1 MEGNRLWTIVIIVL
15 VACVAAACVAGIL
28 GGGWWLYHQGSVE
41 TPTAKTP
48 EPVVPS
54 GPRGATLNLVGSD
67 PPTLDP
73 HLSMDA
79 TSAAYIVEIFS
90 GLVTLNP
97 ELEVVP
103 DIAERWE
110 VNEGGTV
117 YTFYLRDDA
126 KFHDGK
132 AVTAR
137 DFKYSFERACDPWTG
152 SVVAD
157 TYLSDIVGAQE
168 KLYGFAD
175 EVAGVEVVDDHTLQI
190 TIDAPKPYFVG
201 KLTHSTAFV
210 VDKDNVERGGR
221 TWTDKPNGTGPF
233 KLMEYRFGRQI
244 VLEPNE
250 HYYGEYK
257 PSVEQVN
264 FILAGGSAM
273 TMYENGE
280 LEAVPVGLNDI
291 ERVTDPTNPLNKE
304 LTIAPTMST
313 FYLGFNVNQ
322 PPFGDVKVRQ
332 AFNYALDKQ
341 RIMDVIYKKTV
352 PAATGVVPPTMP
364 DYHNED
370 LKVLSFDPD
379 RALELIAE
387 SKYGDVADLPEIT
400 IYVTGAGGAP
410 SRLIEAVVGMYKEN
424 LGVDIAIQQ
433 TEWATFLSDISREEN
448 PYQMYSLGWIADYPD
463 PENFLDVLFHS
474 EKSEN
479 HMGYFNPEADEL
491 LEKARTEQDPKERL
505 QLYQEVEQ
513 ILINDAPWVPL
524 FYEVEYW
531 LTKPYVKGMI
541 YPPMIIPKLQYV
553 SVETD

>member
-1 MEGNRLWTIVIIVL
+1 MEGNRLWTIVVIVL
-15 VACVAAACVAGIL
+15 VACVATACVAGIL
-28 GGGWWLYHQGSVE
+28 GGGWWLYRQGSVG
-41 TPTAKTP
+41 PTARTP

-54 GPRGATLNLVGSD
+54 GPRGATLNLIGID

-79 TSAAYIVEIFS
+79 TSATYIVEIFS
-90 GLVTLNP
+90 GLVTLSP

-110 VNEGGTV
+110 VSEDGTV
-117 YTFYLRDDA
+117 YTFYLRDDV

-132 AVTAR
+132 PVTAR

-157 TYLSDIVGAQE
+157 TYLGDILGAKE
-168 KLYGFAD
+168 KLSGFAD
-175 EVAGVEVVDDHTLQI
+175 EVSGVEVVDDHTLQI
-190 TIDAPKPYFVG
+190 TIDAPKPYFLG
-201 KLTHSTAFV
+201 KLTHSSAFV

-233 KLMEYRFGRQI
+233 KLKEYRFGRQI
-244 VLEPNE
+244 VLERNDL
-250 HYYGEYK
+250 YYGEPK

-280 LEAVPVGLNDI
+280 LEAVPVGLSDI

-304 LTIAPTMST
+304 LTIAPSMST

-322 PPFGDVKVRQ
+322 PPFDDVKVRQ

-341 RIMDVIYKKTV
+341 RLMDVIYKKTV
-352 PAATGVVPPTMP
+352 PAATGIVPPTMP

-370 LKVLSFDPD
+370 LKVLSYDPD
-379 RALELIAE
+379 KALQLIAE
-387 SKYGDVADLPEIT
+387 SKYGNVANLPEIT
-400 IYVTGAGGAP
+400 LYTTGVGGAP
-410 SRLIEAVVGMYKEN
+410 SRLIEAIVGMYKEN

-433 TEWATFLSDISREEN
+433 TEWATFLSDISQEEN
-448 PYQMYSLGWIADYPD
+448 PYQMYDLGWIADYPD
-463 PENFLDVLFHS
+463 PENFLDVHFHS

-479 HMGYFNPEADEL
+479 HMGYSNPEVDEL
-491 LEKARTEQDPKERL
+491 LEKARTEQDPEERL
-505 QLYQEVEQ
+505 KLYQEAEQ
-513 ILINDAPWVPL
+513 IIINDAPWVPL
-524 FYEVEYW
+524 FYSVEYW

-541 YPPMIIPKLQYV
+541 YPPMIIPTLQYV
-553 SVETD
+553 SIETD

>member
-1 MEGNRLWTIVIIVL
+1 MEGNRLWTIVVIVL
-15 VACVAAACVAGIL
+15 VACVATACVAGIL
-28 GGGWWLYHQGSVE
+28 GGGWWLYRQGSVE
-41 TPTAKTP
+41 LTAETP

-54 GPRGATLNLVGSD
+54 GPKGATLNLVGSD

-97 ELEVVP
+97 ELEIVP
-103 DIAERWE
+103 DIAKRWE
-110 VNEGGTV
+110 ISEDGTV

-132 AVTAR
+132 PVTAR
-137 DFKYSFERACDPWTG
+137 DFKYSFERVCDPWTG

-157 TYLSDIVGAQE
+157 TYLGDIVGAKE

-175 EVAGVEVVDDHTLQI
+175 EVSGVEVVDDHTLQI
-190 TIDAPKPYFVG
+190 TIDAPKPCFLG

-210 VDKDNVERGGR
+210 LDKDNVERGGR

-233 KLMEYRFGRQI
+233 KLKEYRFGRQI

-250 HYYGEYK
+250 LYYGEAK

-280 LEAVPVGLNDI
+280 LEAVPVGLTDI

-304 LTIAPTMST
+304 LTIAPSMST

-322 PPFGDVKVRQ
+322 PPFDDAKVRQ

-352 PAATGVVPPTMP
+352 PAATGIVPPTMP

-370 LKVLSFDPD
+370 LDVLSYDLD
-379 RALELIAE
+379 KALDLIAE
-387 SKYGDVADLPEIT
+387 SKYEDVADLPEIT
-400 IYVTGAGGAP
+400 LYTTGAGGAT
-410 SRLIEAVVGMYKEN
+410 SRMIEAVVGMYKEN

-474 EKSEN
+474 EKGEN
-479 HMGYFNPEADEL
+479 HMGYSNSELDEL
-491 LEKARTEQDPKERL
+491 LEKARTEQDAEERL
-505 QLYQEVEQ
+505 ELYQEAEQ
-513 ILINDAPWVPL
+513 MIINDAPWVPL

-553 SVETD
+553 SIETD

>member
-1 MEGNRLWTIVIIVL
+1 MESNRLWTIVVIVL
-15 VACVAAACVAGIL
+15 VACVATACVAGIF
-28 GGGWWLYHQGSVE
+28 GGGWWLYQQGSVG
-41 TPTAKTP
+41 PTAKTP

-54 GPRGATLNLVGSD
+54 GPRSATLNLIGSD

-73 HLSMDA
+73 HLCQDA

-110 VNEGGTV
+110 VSEDGTV

-132 AVTAR
+132 PVTAR

-157 TYLSDIVGAQE
+157 THLGDIVGAKE

-175 EVAGVEVVDDHTLQI
+175 EVPGVKVVDDHTLQI
-190 TIDAPKPYFVG
+190 TIDAPKPYFLG
-201 KLTHSTAFV
+201 KLTHSVAFV

-221 TWTDKPNGTGPF
+221 TWTDKPNSTGPF
-233 KLMEYRFGRQI
+233 KLKQYRLGRQI
-244 VLEPNE
+244 VLERNDL
-250 HYYGEYK
+250 YYGEPK

-280 LEAVPVGLNDI
+280 LETVPVGLNDI
-291 ERVTDPTNPLNKE
+291 ERVTDPTNPLSKE

-322 PPFGDVKVRQ
+322 PPFDDVKVRQ

-364 DYHNED
+364 DYHNEG
-370 LKVLSFDPD
+370 LEVLSYNSDK
-379 RALELIAE
+379 ALRLIAE
-387 SKYGDVADLPEIT
+387 STYGDVADLPEIT
-400 IYVTGAGGAP
+400 LHVTGVGGAT
-410 SRLIEAVVGMYKEN
+410 SRMIEAVVGMYKEN

-433 TEWATFLSDISREEN
+433 TEWATFLSDISRKEN

-463 PENFLDVLFHS
+463 PENFMDVLFHS
-474 EKSEN
+474 EKNDN
-479 HMGYFNPEADEL
+479 HMGYSNPEVDEL
-491 LEKARTEQDPKERL
+491 LEKARTEQDPEERL
-505 QLYQEVEQ
+505 QLYQEAEQ
-513 ILINDAPWVPL
+513 IIINDAPWVPL

-541 YPPMIIPKLQYV
+541 YPPMIIAKLQYV
-553 SVETD
+553 SIETD

>member
-1 MEGNRLWTIVIIVL
+1 MEENRLWTIVVIVL
-15 VACVAAACVAGIL
+15 VACVAMACVAGIF
-28 GGGWWLYHQGSVE
+28 GGGWWLYQQGSVG
-41 TPTAKTP
+41 PTAKTP
-48 EPVVPS
+48 EPVVTS
-54 GPRGATLNLVGSD
+54 EPRGATLNLIGTD

-79 TSAAYIVEIFS
+79 TSAGYIVEIFS
-90 GLVTLNP
+90 GLVTLSP

-110 VNEGGTV
+110 VSEDGTV

-132 AVTAR
+132 PVTAR

-157 TYLSDIVGAQE
+157 TYLGDIVGAKE
-168 KLYGFAD
+168 KLYGFVD
-175 EVAGVEVVDDHTLQI
+175 EVSGVEVVDDHTLQI
-190 TIDAPKPYFVG
+190 TIDAPKPYFLG
-201 KLTHSTAFV
+201 KLTHSIAFV

-233 KLMEYRFGRQI
+233 KLKEYRFGRQI

-250 HYYGEYK
+250 FYYGEPK
-257 PSVEQVN
+257 PSIEQVN
-264 FILAGGSAM
+264 HILAGGSAM

-304 LTIAPTMST
+304 LTIVPSMST
-313 FYLGFNVNQ
+313 FYLGLNVNQ
-322 PPFGDVKVRQ
+322 PPFDDVKVRQ

-364 DYHNED
+364 GYHNED
-370 LKVLSFDPD
+370 LEVLSYDPD
-379 RALELIAE
+379 KALELIAE

-400 IYVTGAGGAP
+400 LYTTGAGGAT
-410 SRLIEAVVGMYKEN
+410 SRMIEAVVGMYKEN
-424 LGVDIAIQQ
+424 LGIDIAIQQ
-433 TEWATFLSDISREEN
+433 TEWATFLSDISQEEN

-479 HMGYFNPEADEL
+479 HMGYSNPELDEL
-491 LEKARTEQDPKERL
+491 LEKARTEQDPEERL
-505 QLYQEVEQ
+505 KLYQEAEQ
-513 ILINDAPWVPL
+513 IIINDAPWVPL

-531 LTKPYVKGMI
+531 LTKPYVKGAI
-541 YPPMIIPKLQYV
+541 YPPMIIPRLQYM
-553 SVETD
+553 SIETD

>member
-15 VACVAAACVAGIL
+15 VACVATACVAGIL
-28 GGGWWLYHQGSVE
+28 GGGWWLYRQGSVE
-41 TPTAKTP
+41 APTAETP

-73 HLSMDA
+73 HLSMDS

-90 GLVTLNP
+90 GLVTLSP

-190 TIDAPKPYFVG
+190 TIDAPKPYFLG

-210 VDKDNVERGGR
+210 VDKDNVERGGG

-233 KLMEYRFGRQI
+233 KLREYRFGRQI

-250 HYYGEYK
+250 YYYGESK

-322 PPFGDVKVRQ
+322 PPFDDVKVRQ

-370 LKVLSFDPD
+370 LEVLSFDADRGRSRNVQGEPGCGHRHPADRVGYFSQRHQPGRESLPD
-379 RALELIAE
+379 
-387 SKYGDVADLPEIT
+387 VLPRLD
-400 IYVTGAGGAP
+400 
-410 SRLIEAVVGMYKEN
+410 SRLSRSGELFGCPLPQRKE
-424 LGVDIAIQQ
+424 
-433 TEWATFLSDISREEN
+433 
-448 PYQMYSLGWIADYPD
+448 
-463 PENFLDVLFHS
+463 
-474 EKSEN
+474 
-479 HMGYFNPEADEL
+479 
-491 LEKARTEQDPKERL
+491 
-505 QLYQEVEQ
+505 
-513 ILINDAPWVPL
+513 
-524 FYEVEYW
+524 
-531 LTKPYVKGMI
+531 
-541 YPPMIIPKLQYV
+541 
-553 SVETD
+553 

>member
-1 MEGNRLWTIVIIVL
+1 MENNRVWTIVVIVL
-15 VACVAAACVAGIL
+15 VACVATACVAAIL
-28 GGGWWLYHQGSVE
+28 GGGWLLYRRGGVE
-41 TPTAKTP
+41 ITAGTPAPITP
-48 EPVVPS
+48 PR
-54 GPRGATLNLVGSD
+54 GPKGATLNLIGAD

-79 TSAAYIVEIFS
+79 TSASYIVEIFS
-90 GLVTLNP
+90 GLVPLSP
-97 ELEVVP
+97 ELQIVP
-103 DIAERWE
+103 DIARGWE
-110 VNEGGTV
+110 VSEDGTV
-117 YTFYLRDDA
+117 YTFYLRDGV

-152 SVVAD
+152 SVVAEI
-157 TYLSDIVGAQE
+157 YLGDIVGAKE
-168 KLYGFAD
+168 KLDGSAD
-175 EVAGVEVVDDHTLQI
+175 EVSGVEVVDDHTLRI
-190 TIDAPKPYFVG
+190 TIDAPKPYFLG

-233 KLMEYRFGRQI
+233 KLKEYRFGRQL
-244 VLEPNE
+244 VLERNE
-250 HYYGEYK
+250 LYYGETK

-280 LEAVPVGLNDI
+280 LEAVPVGLTDI

-304 LTIAPTMST
+304 LTISPSMSI
-313 FYLGFNVNQ
+313 FYLGFNVRR
-322 PPFGDVKVRQ
+322 PPFDDVKVRQ
-332 AFNYALDKQ
+332 AFNHALDKQ
-341 RIMDVIYKKTV
+341 RIMDVIFKKTV
-352 PAATGVVPPTMP
+352 QAATGIVPPTMP
-364 DYHNED
+364 DYHNEN
-370 LKVLSFDPD
+370 LQVLSFDLD
-379 RALELIAE
+379 KARELIAA
-387 SKYGDVADLPEIT
+387 SKYGDVANFPEIT
-400 IYVTGAGGAP
+400 LYTTGAGGAP
-410 SRLIEAVVGMYKEN
+410 SRMIEAITGMYKEN
-424 LGVDIAIQQ
+424 LGIDIAIQQ
-433 TEWATFLSDISREEN
+433 TEWATFLSDISQEEN

-479 HMGYFNPEADEL
+479 HMGYSNPELDEL
-491 LEKARTEQDPKERL
+491 LEKARTEQDPEERL
-505 QLYQEVEQ
+505 KLYQQAEQ
-513 ILINDAPWVPL
+513 IIINDAPWVPL

-553 SVETD
+553 SIETD

>member
-1 MEGNRLWTIVIIVL
+1 MEDNRLWTIVVIVL
-15 VACVAAACVAGIL
+15 VACVAAACVAGIF
-28 GGGWWLYHQGSVE
+28 GGGWWLYQQGSVG
-41 TPTAKTP
+41 PTARTP

-54 GPRGATLNLVGSD
+54 GPKGATLNLVGSD

-79 TSAAYIVEIFS
+79 TSAAYIIEIFS
-90 GLVTLNP
+90 GLVTLSP

-110 VNEGGTV
+110 VSEDGTV

-132 AVTAR
+132 PVTAR

-157 TYLSDIVGAQE
+157 LYLGDIVGALE
-168 KLYGFAD
+168 KLYGFVD
-175 EVAGVEVVDDHTLQI
+175 EISGVEVVDDHTLQI
-190 TIDAPKPYFVG
+190 TIDAPKSYFLG

-233 KLMEYRFGRQI
+233 KLKEYRFGRRI
-244 VLEPNE
+244 ALEPNDL
-250 HYYGEYK
+250 YYGEPK

-280 LEAVPVGLNDI
+280 LEAVPVGLADI

-322 PPFGDVKVRQ
+322 PPFDDVKVRQ

-352 PAATGVVPPTMP
+352 PAATGIVPSTMP

-370 LKVLSFDPD
+370 LEVLPYGPD
-379 RALELIAE
+379 KALELIAE

-410 SRLIEAVVGMYKEN
+410 SRLIEAIVGMYKEN

-463 PENFLDVLFHS
+463 PENFLDVKFHS

-479 HMGYFNPEADEL
+479 RTGYSNPELDEL
-491 LEKARTEQDPKERL
+491 LEKARTEQGPEERL
-505 QLYQEVEQ
+505 QLYQETEQ
-513 ILINDAPWVPL
+513 MLINDAPWVPL

-541 YPPMIIPKLQYV
+541 YPPMIIAKLQYV
-553 SVETD
+553 SIETD

>member
-1 MEGNRLWTIVIIVL
+1 MEDNRLWTIVVIVL
-15 VACVAAACVAGIL
+15 VACVATACVAGIF
-28 GGGWWLYHQGSVE
+28 GGGWWLYRQGSVE
-41 TPTAKTP
+41 VTGETP

-54 GPRGATLNLVGSD
+54 GPKGATLNLVGSD

-73 HLSMDA
+73 HLCQDS
-79 TSAAYIVEIFS
+79 TSSEYITEIFS

-110 VNEGGTV
+110 VSEDGTV
-117 YTFYLRDDA
+117 YTFYLRDDV

-137 DFKYSFERACDPWTG
+137 DFKYSLERACDPWTG
-152 SVVAD
+152 SAAAD
-157 TYLSDIVGAQE
+157 TYLGDIVGTKE
-168 KLYGFAD
+168 KLYGLAD
-175 EVAGVEVVDDHTLQI
+175 EISGVQVVDDHTLQI
-190 TIDAPKPYFVG
+190 TIDAPKSYFLG
-201 KLTHSTAFV
+201 KMTQPTAFV
-210 VDKDNVERGGR
+210 VDKNNVESGGR

-233 KLMEYRFGRQI
+233 TLKEYRFGREI
-244 VLEPNE
+244 ILARNDL
-250 HYYGEYK
+250 YYGEPK

-264 FILAGGSAM
+264 FVLAGGSAM

-313 FYLGFNVNQ
+313 QYLGLNVKQ
-322 PPFGDVKVRQ
+322 PPFDDVKVRQ

-352 PAATGVVPPTMP
+352 PAATGLVPPTMP

-370 LKVLSFDPD
+370 LKVLSYDPD
-379 RALELIAE
+379 KALELIAE

-400 IYVTGAGGAP
+400 LYVTGAGGAT
-410 SRLIEAVVGMYKEN
+410 SRMIEAIVGMYKEN

-433 TEWATFLSDISREEN
+433 TEWATFLSDLYQEES
-448 PYQMYSLGWIADYPD
+448 PYQMYSVGWIADYPD

-474 EKSEN
+474 EKTEN
-479 HMGYFNPEADEL
+479 HTRYSNPRVDEL
-491 LEKARTEQDPKERL
+491 LEKARIEQDPEERL
-505 QLYQEVEQ
+505 QLYQEAEQ
-513 ILINDAPWVPL
+513 IIINDAPWVPL
-524 FYEVEYW
+524 FYNVDYW

-541 YPPMIIPKLQYV
+541 YPPMVLPRLQYV
-553 SVETD
+553 SIETD

>member
-1 MEGNRLWTIVIIVL
+1 MESNRLWTIVVIVL
-15 VACVAAACVAGIL
+15 VACVATVCVAGVF
-28 GGGWWLYHQGSVE
+28 GGGWWLYRQGSVE
-41 TPTAKTP
+41 PTAKTP

-54 GPRGATLNLVGSD
+54 GPRGTTLNLIGSD

-90 GLVTLNP
+90 GLVTLSP

-110 VNEGGTV
+110 VSEDGTV

-132 AVTAR
+132 PVTAR
-137 DFKYSFERACDPWTG
+137 DFKYSFERVCDPWTG

-157 TYLSDIVGAQE
+157 LYLGDIVGANE
-168 KLYGFAD
+168 KLYGFVD
-175 EVAGVEVVDDHTLQI
+175 EVSGVEVVDDHTLQI
-190 TIDAPKPYFVG
+190 TIDAPKSYFLG

-210 VDKDNVERGGR
+210 VDKDNVERGGY

-233 KLMEYRFGRQI
+233 KLKEYRFGRQI
-244 VLEPNE
+244 VLEPNDL
-250 HYYGEYK
+250 YYGEPK

-280 LEAVPVGLNDI
+280 LETVPVGLNDI
-291 ERVTDPTNPLNKE
+291 ERVTDPANPLNKE
-304 LTIAPTMST
+304 LTIVSTMST
-313 FYLGFNVNQ
+313 YYLGFNVNQ
-322 PPFGDVKVRQ
+322 PPFDDVKVRQ

-370 LKVLSFDPD
+370 LEVLSYDPD
-379 RALELIAE
+379 KALELIAE

-400 IYVTGAGGAP
+400 LYTTGAGGAT
-410 SRLIEAVVGMYKEN
+410 SRLIEAVIGMYKEN
-424 LGVDIAIQQ
+424 LGVDVAIQQ
-433 TEWATFLSDISREEN
+433 TEWATFLSDISQEEN
-448 PYQMYSLGWIADYPD
+448 PYQMYSIGWIADYPD

-479 HMGYFNPEADEL
+479 HMGYSNPELDEL
-491 LEKARTEQDPKERL
+491 LEKARTEQDPEERL
-505 QLYQEVEQ
+505 KLYQEVEQ
-513 ILINDAPWVPL
+513 IIINDAPWVPL

-553 SVETD
+553 SIETD

>member
-1 MEGNRLWTIVIIVL
+1 
-15 VACVAAACVAGIL
+15 
-28 GGGWWLYHQGSVE
+28 
-41 TPTAKTP
+41 
-48 EPVVPS
+48 
-54 GPRGATLNLVGSD
+54 
-67 PPTLDP
+67 
-73 HLSMDA
+73 MDA
-79 TSAAYIVEIFS
+79 TSAAYIIEIFS
-90 GLVTLNP
+90 GLVTLSP

-110 VNEGGTV
+110 VSEDGTA

-132 AVTAR
+132 PVTAR

-157 TYLSDIVGAQE
+157 IYLGDIVGAKE
-168 KLYGFAD
+168 KLYGFGD
-175 EVAGVEVVDDHTLQI
+175 EVSGVEVLDDHTLRI
-190 TIDAPKPYFVG
+190 TIDAPKPYFLG

-233 KLMEYRFGRQI
+233 KLKEYRFGRQI
-244 VLEPNE
+244 VLEPNDL
-250 HYYGEYK
+250 YYGQPK

-280 LEAVPVGLNDI
+280 LEAVPVGLTDI

-304 LTIAPTMST
+304 LTIVPTMST

-322 PPFGDVKVRQ
+322 PPFDDVKVRQ

-352 PAATGVVPPTMP
+352 PTATGIVPPTMP

-370 LKVLSFDPD
+370 LEVLSHDLD
-379 RALELIAE
+379 KALELIAE
-387 SKYGDVADLPEIT
+387 SKYGDVADLPEVT

-410 SRLIEAVVGMYKEN
+410 SRLIEAIVGMYKEN

-433 TEWATFLSDISREEN
+433 TEWATFLSDISQKEN

-474 EKSEN
+474 EQSEN
-479 HMGYFNPEADEL
+479 HMRYSNPELDEL
-491 LEKARTEQDPKERL
+491 LEKARTEQDPEERL
-505 QLYQEVEQ
+505 NLYRKAEQ
-513 ILINDAPWVPL
+513 IIINDAPWVPL

-541 YPPMIIPKLQYV
+541 YPSMIIPKLQYV
-553 SVETD
+553 SIETD

>member
-1 MEGNRLWTIVIIVL
+1 MENNRLWTIVVIVL
-15 VACVAAACVAGIL
+15 VACVTTACVAGIF
-28 GGGWWLYHQGSVE
+28 GGGWWLYQQGSVG
-41 TPTAKTP
+41 PTAQTP

-73 HLSMDA
+73 HLCMDA
-79 TSAAYIVEIFS
+79 TSAAYIAEIFS
-90 GLVTLNP
+90 GLVTLSP

-110 VNEGGTV
+110 ISEDGTV

-157 TYLSDIVGAQE
+157 LYLGDIVGAKE
-168 KLYGFAD
+168 KLYGFVD
-175 EVAGVEVVDDHTLQI
+175 EVSGVEVVDDHTLQI
-190 TIDAPKPYFVG
+190 TIDAPKSYFLG

-210 VDKDNVERGGR
+210 VDKDNVERGGY
-221 TWTDKPNGTGPF
+221 TWTDNPNGTGPF
-233 KLMEYRFGRQI
+233 KLKEYRFGRQI
-244 VLEPNE
+244 VLEPNDL
-250 HYYGEYK
+250 YYGEPK

-291 ERVTDPTNPLNKE
+291 ERVTDPANPLNKE
-304 LTIAPTMST
+304 LTIVSTMST
-313 FYLGFNVNQ
+313 YYLGFNVNQ
-322 PPFGDVKVRQ
+322 PPFDDVKVRQ

-352 PAATGVVPPTMP
+352 PAATGIVPPTMP

-370 LKVLSFDPD
+370 LEVLSYDPD
-379 RALELIAE
+379 KALELIAE

-400 IYVTGAGGAP
+400 LYTTGAGGAT
-410 SRLIEAVVGMYKEN
+410 SRLIEAVIGMYKEN
-424 LGVDIAIQQ
+424 LGVDVAIQQ
-433 TEWATFLSDISREEN
+433 TEWATFLSDISQEEN
-448 PYQMYSLGWIADYPD
+448 PYQVYSIGWIADYPD

-479 HMGYFNPEADEL
+479 HMGYSNPKLDEL
-491 LEKARTEQDPKERL
+491 LEKARIEQDPEERL
-505 QLYQEVEQ
+505 KLYQEAEQ
-513 ILINDAPWVPL
+513 IIINDAPWVPL
-524 FYEVEYW
+524 FYEMEYW
-531 LTKPYVKGMI
+531 LTKPYVRGMI

-553 SVETD
+553 SIETD

>member
-1 MEGNRLWTIVIIVL
+1 MEGNRLWTIVVIVL
-15 VACVAAACVAGIL
+15 VACVAAACVAGIF
-28 GGGWWLYHQGSVE
+28 GGGWWLYQQGSVG
-41 TPTAKTP
+41 PTAKTP

-54 GPRGATLNLVGSD
+54 GPKSATLNLVGAD

-73 HLSMDA
+73 HLSQDS

-90 GLVTLNP
+90 GLVTLSP
-97 ELEVVP
+97 ELEIVP

-110 VNEGGTV
+110 VSEDGTV
-117 YTFYLRDDA
+117 YTFYLREDA

-132 AVTAR
+132 PVTAR

-157 TYLSDIVGAQE
+157 TYLGDIVGVKE
-168 KLYGFAD
+168 KLNGFVD
-175 EVAGVEVVDDHTLQI
+175 EVSGVEVVDDHTLQI
-190 TIDAPKPYFVG
+190 TIDAPKPYFLG

-221 TWTDKPNGTGPF
+221 TWTDEPNGTGPF
-233 KLMEYRFGRQI
+233 KLKEYRFGRQI
-244 VLEPNE
+244 VLERNDL
-250 HYYGEYK
+250 YYGQPK

-280 LEAVPVGLNDI
+280 LEAVPVGLTDI
-291 ERVTDPTNPLNKE
+291 ERVTDPTNSLNKE
-304 LTIAPTMST
+304 LTIAPSMST
-313 FYLGFNVNQ
+313 YYLGFNVNQ
-322 PPFGDVKVRQ
+322 PPFDDVKVRQ

-352 PAATGVVPPTMP
+352 PAATGIVPPTMP

-370 LKVLSFDPD
+370 LKVLSYDPD
-379 RALELIAE
+379 KALELIAE
-387 SKYGDVADLPEIT
+387 SQYGDVADLPEIT
-400 IYVTGAGGAP
+400 LYTTGVGGAP
-410 SRLIEAVVGMYKEN
+410 SRMIEAIIGMYKEN
-424 LGVDIAIQQ
+424 LGIEIAIQQ
-433 TEWATFLSDISREEN
+433 TEWATFLSDISQEEN

-474 EKSEN
+474 EKNDN
-479 HMGYFNPEADEL
+479 HMGYSNPELDEL
-491 LEKARTEQDPKERL
+491 LEKARTEQDPEARL
-505 QLYQEVEQ
+505 KLYQEAEQ
-513 ILINDAPWVPL
+513 IIINDAPWLPL

-553 SVETD
+553 SIETD

>member
-1 MEGNRLWTIVIIVL
+1 MESNRLWTIVVIVL
-15 VACVAAACVAGIL
+15 VACVATVCVAGVF
-28 GGGWWLYHQGSVE
+28 GGGWWLYRQGSVE
-41 TPTAKTP
+41 PTAKTP

-54 GPRGATLNLVGSD
+54 GPRGTTLNLIGSD

-90 GLVTLNP
+90 GLVTLSP

-110 VNEGGTV
+110 VSEDGTV

-132 AVTAR
+132 PVTAR
-137 DFKYSFERACDPWTG
+137 DFKYSFERVCDPWTG

-157 TYLSDIVGAQE
+157 LYLGDIVGANE
-168 KLYGFAD
+168 KLYGFVD
-175 EVAGVEVVDDHTLQI
+175 EVSGVEVVDDHTLQI
-190 TIDAPKPYFVG
+190 TIDAPKSYFLG

-210 VDKDNVERGGR
+210 VDKDNVERGGY

-233 KLMEYRFGRQI
+233 KLKEYRFGRQI
-244 VLEPNE
+244 VLEPNDL
-250 HYYGEYK
+250 YYGEPK

-280 LEAVPVGLNDI
+280 LETVPVGLNDI

-304 LTIAPTMST
+304 LTIVSTMST
-313 FYLGFNVNQ
+313 YYLGFNVNQ
-322 PPFGDVKVRQ
+322 PPFDDVKVRQ

-370 LKVLSFDPD
+370 LEVLSYDPD
-379 RALELIAE
+379 KALELIAE

-400 IYVTGAGGAP
+400 LYTTGAGGAT
-410 SRLIEAVVGMYKEN
+410 SRLIEAVIGMYKEN
-424 LGVDIAIQQ
+424 LGVDVAIQQ
-433 TEWATFLSDISREEN
+433 TEWATFLSDISQEEN
-448 PYQMYSLGWIADYPD
+448 PYQMYSIGWIADYPD

-479 HMGYFNPEADEL
+479 HMGYSNPELDEL
-491 LEKARTEQDPKERL
+491 LEKARTEQDPEERL
-505 QLYQEVEQ
+505 KLYQEVEQ
-513 ILINDAPWVPL
+513 IIINDAPWVPL

-553 SVETD
+553 SIETD

>member
-1 MEGNRLWTIVIIVL
+1 MEDNRLWTIVGIVL
-15 VACVAAACVAGIL
+15 VACVATACVAGIV
-28 GGGWWLYHQGSVE
+28 GGGWWLYQQGSVK
-41 TPTAKTP
+41 PTARTP

-79 TSAAYIVEIFS
+79 TSAAYIIEIFS
-90 GLVTLNP
+90 GLVTLSP

-110 VNEGGTV
+110 VSEDGTI

-132 AVTAR
+132 PVTAR
-137 DFKYSFERACDPWTG
+137 DFKYSLERACDPWTG

-157 TYLSDIVGAQE
+157 LYLGDIVGALE
-168 KLYGFAD
+168 KLYGFVD
-175 EVAGVEVVDDHTLQI
+175 EVSGVEVVDDHTLQI
-190 TIDAPKPYFVG
+190 TIDAPKSYFLG
-201 KLTHSTAFV
+201 KLTHSAAFV
-210 VDKDNVERGGR
+210 VDKDNVERGGP

-233 KLMEYRFGRQI
+233 KLKEYRFGRQI
-244 VLEPNE
+244 VLEPNDF
-250 HYYGEYK
+250 YYGEPK

-322 PPFGDVKVRQ
+322 PPFDDVKVRQ

-341 RIMDVIYKKTV
+341 RLMDVIYKKTV
-352 PAATGVVPPTMP
+352 PAATGIVPSTMP

-370 LKVLSFDPD
+370 LEVLPYDPD
-379 RALELIAE
+379 KALELIAE

-410 SRLIEAVVGMYKEN
+410 SRLIEAIVGMYKEN

-479 HMGYFNPEADEL
+479 HMGYSNPEIDEL
-491 LEKARTEQDPKERL
+491 LEKARTEQDLEERL
-505 QLYQEVEQ
+505 KLYQEVEQ

-541 YPPMIIPKLQYV
+541 YPPMIIAKLQYV
-553 SVETD
+553 SIETD

>member
-1 MEGNRLWTIVIIVL
+1 MENNRLWTIVAIVL
-15 VACVAAACVAGIL
+15 VACVATLCVAGIF
-28 GGGWWLYHQGSVE
+28 GGGWWLYQQGSAE
-41 TPTAKTP
+41 PTAKTP

-54 GPRGATLNLVGSD
+54 GPKGATLNLVGSD

-97 ELEVVP
+97 DLEVVP
-103 DIAERWE
+103 DIAGRWE
-110 VNEGGTV
+110 VSEDGTV
-117 YTFYLRDDA
+117 YTFYLRDDV

-157 TYLSDIVGAQE
+157 TYLSDIVGAKE

-175 EVAGVEVVDDHTLQI
+175 EVSGVEVVDDHTLQI
-190 TIDAPKPYFVG
+190 TIDAPKPHFLG

-233 KLMEYRFGRQI
+233 KLKEYRFGRQI
-244 VLEPNE
+244 ILEPNDL
-250 HYYGEYK
+250 YYGETK

-280 LEAVPVGLNDI
+280 LEAVPVGLSDI

-304 LTIAPTMST
+304 LTIVSTMST

-322 PPFGDVKVRQ
+322 PPFDDIKVRQ

-352 PAATGVVPPTMP
+352 PAATGIVPPTMP

-370 LKVLSFDPD
+370 LEVLSYDPD
-379 RALELIAE
+379 KALQLIAE

-400 IYVTGAGGAP
+400 LYVTGAGGAT
-410 SRLIEAVVGMYKEN
+410 SRMIEAVVGMYKEN
-424 LGVDIAIQQ
+424 LGIDIAIQQ
-433 TEWATFLSDISREEN
+433 TEWATFLSDISQEEN

-463 PENFLDVLFHS
+463 PENFLDVLFHG

-479 HMGYFNPEADEL
+479 HMGYSNPEVDEL
-491 LEKARTEQDPKERL
+491 LEEARTEQDPEERL
-505 QLYQEVEQ
+505 QLYQEAEQ
-513 ILINDAPWVPL
+513 IIINDAPWVPL

-553 SVETD
+553 SIETD

>member
-1 MEGNRLWTIVIIVL
+1 MEGNRLWTIVVIVL
-15 VACVAAACVAGIL
+15 VACVAVACVAVVF
-28 GGGWWLYHQGSVE
+28 GGGWWLYKQGGVE
-41 TPTAKTP
+41 LTASTP

-54 GPRGATLNLVGSD
+54 GPKGATLNLVGSD

-79 TSAAYIVEIFS
+79 TSAAYIIEIFS

-110 VNEGGTV
+110 VSEDGTV

-132 AVTAR
+132 PVTAR
-137 DFKYSFERACDPWTG
+137 DFKYSFERTCDPWTG

-157 TYLSDIVGAQE
+157 IYLGDIVGAKE
-168 KLYGFAD
+168 KLYGFVD
-175 EVAGVEVVDDHTLQI
+175 EVSGVEVVDDHTLQI
-190 TIDAPKPYFVG
+190 TIDAPKPYFPG

-233 KLMEYRFGRQI
+233 KLKEYRFGRQI
-244 VLEPNE
+244 VLEPNDL
-250 HYYGEYK
+250 YYGESK

-280 LEAVPVGLNDI
+280 LEAVPVGLTDI

-304 LTIAPTMST
+304 LTIVPSMST

-322 PPFGDVKVRQ
+322 PPFDDVKVRQ

-352 PAATGVVPPTMP
+352 PAATGIVPPTMP
-364 DYHNED
+364 DYHNEYIE
-370 LKVLSFDPD
+370 VLSYDPD
-379 RALELIAE
+379 KALDLIAE
-387 SKYGDVADLPEIT
+387 SKYGDVADLPGIT

-410 SRLIEAVVGMYKEN
+410 SRLIEAIVGMYKEN

-433 TEWATFLSDISREEN
+433 TEWATFLSDISQKEN

-474 EKSEN
+474 EQSEN
-479 HMGYFNPEADEL
+479 HMRYSNTDLDEL
-491 LEKARTEQDPKERL
+491 LEKARTEQDPEERL
-505 QLYQEVEQ
+505 NLYQEAEQ
-513 ILINDAPWVPL
+513 IIINDAPWVPL

-541 YPPMIIPKLQYV
+541 YPSMIIPKLQYV
-553 SVETD
+553 SIETD

>member
-1 MEGNRLWTIVIIVL
+1 MEDNRLWTIVGIVL
-15 VACVAAACVAGIL
+15 VACVATACVAGIL
-28 GGGWWLYHQGSVE
+28 GGGWWLYQQGSVK
-41 TPTAKTP
+41 PTARTP

-79 TSAAYIVEIFS
+79 TSAAYIIEIFS
-90 GLVTLNP
+90 GLVTLSP

-110 VNEGGTV
+110 VSEDGTI

-132 AVTAR
+132 PVTAR
-137 DFKYSFERACDPWTG
+137 DFKYSLERACDPWTG

-157 TYLSDIVGAQE
+157 LYLGDIVGALE
-168 KLYGFAD
+168 KLYGFVD
-175 EVAGVEVVDDHTLQI
+175 EVSGVEVVDDHTLQI
-190 TIDAPKPYFVG
+190 TIDAPKSYFLG
-201 KLTHSTAFV
+201 KLTHSAAFV
-210 VDKDNVERGGR
+210 VDKDNVERGGP

-233 KLMEYRFGRQI
+233 KLKEYRFGRQI
-244 VLEPNE
+244 VLEPNDF
-250 HYYGEYK
+250 YYGEPK

-322 PPFGDVKVRQ
+322 PPFDDVKVRQ

-341 RIMDVIYKKTV
+341 RLMDVIYKKTV
-352 PAATGVVPPTMP
+352 PAATGIVPSTMP

-370 LKVLSFDPD
+370 LEVLPYDPD
-379 RALELIAE
+379 KALELIAE

-410 SRLIEAVVGMYKEN
+410 SRLIEAIVGMYKEN

-448 PYQMYSLGWIADYPD
+448 PYQIYSLGWIADYPD

-479 HMGYFNPEADEL
+479 HMGYSNPEVDEL
-491 LEKARTEQDPKERL
+491 LEKARTEQDLEERL
-505 QLYQEVEQ
+505 KLYQEVEQ

-541 YPPMIIPKLQYV
+541 YPPMIIAKLQYV
-553 SVETD
+553 SIETD